1 MFLDAEIAKAVVEA
15 KCEDTSNEDWARH
28 YKHLANGRP
37 VGWSTS
43 SSVKNYSVL
52 KSIELTWTEMSQ
64 TVFFNTHIPKS
75 VLWILFPIAGCN
87 PVAIIKWGGWQVV
100 RFYQDPP
107 SF

>member
-1 MFLDAEIAKAVVEA
+1 LFLDAEIAKAVVEA

-52 KSIELTWTEMSQ
+52 K
-64 TVFFNTHIPKS
+64 HI
-75 VLWILFPIAGCN
+75 
-87 PVAIIKWGGWQVV
+87 GGVT
-100 RFYQDPP
+100 DPGRGG
-107 SF
+107 S